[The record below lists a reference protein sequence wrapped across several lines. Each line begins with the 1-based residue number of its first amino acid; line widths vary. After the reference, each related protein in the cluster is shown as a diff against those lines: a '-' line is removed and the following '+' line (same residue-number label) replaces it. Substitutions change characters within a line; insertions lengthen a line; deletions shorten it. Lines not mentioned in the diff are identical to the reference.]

1 MRELR
6 KDARFLAEE
15 RARAVARNDA
25 SREASQ
31 RAALTFLQ
39 QQQADFRSGGQGGMA
54 KGLRRK
60 ATGPQRRKQ
69 AK

>member
-1 MRELR
+1 M
-6 KDARFLAEE
+6 
-15 RARAVARNDA
+15 ARNDA